1 MSSLR
6 ERWQRL
12 VASEGYQQFVAL
24 PPQHGYYRVTPR
36 RLANLY
42 LGRLEYLLGRK
53 RLRSSPVKLTVEST
67 SICNLRCPACFTGA
81 GEVGRA
87 RGHMSPELYDRLLD
101 ELGPYLFE
109 IEFHNWGEPLL
120 AKQLAPMVERA
131 ARRGIATT
139 VSTNF
144 SIPFDAERAEAL
156 VRSGL
161 SLLGVS
167 IDGARQE
174 TYEQYRV
181 RGNLELVLQNCR
193 LVRDAKRRLKSA
205 TPRLIWEFHVFEHN
219 AGDVPLARQMAEEL
233 EMQISVDKGWVVGEE
248 WDRGGDFAYFF
259 NPRPYRCP
267 FLWRHAVV
275 NNDGGVA
282 PCCGTFYEED
292 DREAR
297 RRTERLERRRRTHVP
312 SRLERRQV
320 RARAPLLRLAHRQR
334 RGPEGRLLRLSHHGV
349 VRRVEAPPSS
359 GGHACELRGA
369 LLDERLL
376 QLLLGTPSAP
386 PCAAGGGSVGE
397 HVGHRPAAGDGW
409 ATRSDP
415 RAPCAP
421 PPRRW
426 PPPPQAPPDRRA
438 WSRASGSRP

>member
-1 MSSLR
+1 MPSIQ
-6 ERWQRL
+6 ERWRRL

-24 PPQHGYYRVTPR
+24 PPQHGYYRLTPR

-53 RLRSSPVKLTVEST
+53 RLRSNPVKLTIEST

-81 GEVGRA
+81 GETGRA
-87 RGHMSPELYDRLLD
+87 RGHMSPELYDQLLD

-109 IEFHNWGEPLL
+109 LEFHNWGEPLL
-120 AKQLAPMVERA
+120 AKQLVPMVERA

-139 VSTNF
+139 ISTNF

-181 RGNLELVLQNCR
+181 RGNLELVLKNCR
-193 LVRDAKRRLKSA
+193 LVRDAKRRLRSA

-219 AGDVPLARQMAEEL
+219 AKDVALAREMAAEL
-233 EMQISVDKGWVVGEE
+233 EMEISVDKGWVVGEE

-292 DREAR
+292 DRGKIAAGANGSNGASAPTFR
-297 RRTERLERRRRTHVP
+297 KVWNNDKF
-312 SRLERRQV
+312 V
-320 RARAPLLRLAHRQR
+320 RARRFFDSRTGSEADRQDVCFDC
-334 RGPEGRLLRLSHHGV
+334 PITISYEGLKRH
-349 VRRVEAPPSS
+349 
-359 GGHACELRGA
+359 
-369 LLDERLL
+369 
-376 QLLLGTPSAP
+376 
-386 PCAAGGGSVGE
+386 CAAGG
-397 HVGHRPAAGDGW
+397 
-409 ATRSDP
+409 TRADFQVPYSTNDCFNYFWD
-415 RAPCAP
+415 RR
-421 PPRRW
+421 PRRT
-426 PPPPQAPPDRRA
+426 AGT
-438 WSRASGSRP
+438 S